1 MKQIGGFFTYEPL
14 PEVENHFLESLC
26 PPEGDLGYFMSGR
39 CANYYA
45 LEDICLTDQ
54 KKVAYVP
61 VYTCETVLA
70 PFLKAGYQL
79 KFYGVSRD
87 MTPVFDEAALEEI
100 SVVNLCGYYG
110 FCNYDRNFIRK
121 CSERGIVII
130 EDATHSIFSA
140 DGVDPCCDYVVGSL
154 RKWIGISAGGF
165 ALKLKG
171 KFTLPVR
178 EPDTTHL
185 ALRARLME
193 GNRQR
198 MSCDGGQTI
207 QQLNDSFWEAEM
219 MLRRIFD
226 SYGSDDESVDII
238 RRYNFNRLKER
249 RRANYRY
256 LLEHMPDHPQITVV
270 FPRLPEGTVPSHFT
284 VYAANRDMVQNY
296 LAEQGIK
303 STTYWPRGAMVDTK
317 GFADADYIYNH
328 VLSIPC
334 DQRFGAEDME
344 YVCQQI
350 GAMPTA
356 HYT

>member
-121 CSERGIVII
+121 CSERGITPSSPPTGWTPA
-130 EDATHSIFSA
+130 ATMWSA
-140 DGVDPCCDYVVGSL
+140 
-154 RKWIGISAGGF
+154 A
-165 ALKLKG
+165 
-171 KFTLPVR
+171 
-178 EPDTTHL
+178 
-185 ALRARLME
+185 
-193 GNRQR
+193 
-198 MSCDGGQTI
+198 
-207 QQLNDSFWEAEM
+207 
-219 MLRRIFD
+219 
-226 SYGSDDESVDII
+226 
-238 RRYNFNRLKER
+238 
-249 RRANYRY
+249 
-256 LLEHMPDHPQITVV
+256 
-270 FPRLPEGTVPSHFT
+270 
-284 VYAANRDMVQNY
+284 
-296 LAEQGIK
+296 
-303 STTYWPRGAMVDTK
+303 
-317 GFADADYIYNH
+317 
-328 VLSIPC
+328 
-334 DQRFGAEDME
+334 
-344 YVCQQI
+344 
-350 GAMPTA
+350 
-356 HYT
+356 